1 MGRPRRSVDKF
12 GRQNSVNHA
21 LCHRTANASGT
32 HPTARK
38 TALLKQKARLSE
50 TPYGKLGRSER
61 IRTSDPLLP
70 KQVRYQAA
78 LRSDRG
84 RGLTGVIPVCKRG
97 SWSLMHL
104 LLRSATLRNPGP
116 VIAALWRAEKPR
128 EMCQV
133 ITTAARLHIAAH
145 QRASPICPRGS
156 AHEAHTPP
164 PIVAALANQP
174 RTIHRHWRRELPGTV
189 QNSPGSIS
197 INCASWICSRK
208 ALPGSALRSPERSKK
223 CRSWSSATSI

>member
-97 SWSLMHL
+97 SSCLMHL
-104 LLRSATLRNPGP
+104 LLRSATPRSAGL
-116 VIAALWRAEKPR
+116 VIAALWRAEEPR
-128 EMCQV
+128 EMCRV

-164 PIVAALANQP
+164 PSWQP
-174 RTIHRHWRRELPGTV
+174 WPISRVPSTGIGGESCPEQCRTAPEVFPSTA
-189 QNSPGSIS
+189 P
-197 INCASWICSRK
+197 A
-208 ALPGSALRSPERSKK
+208 GSAAERR
-223 CRSWSSATSI
+223 CREAH